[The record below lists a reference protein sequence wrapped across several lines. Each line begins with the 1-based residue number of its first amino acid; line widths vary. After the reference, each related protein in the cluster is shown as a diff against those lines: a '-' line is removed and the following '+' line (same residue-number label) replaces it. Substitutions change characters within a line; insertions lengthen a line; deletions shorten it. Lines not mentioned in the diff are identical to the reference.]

1 MVRTWR
7 NILSATGLWLL
18 FSAPVMAQQALNLGF
33 EARDTFFQA
42 GQSTGPVTV
51 QSHRITEEIFHSGQ
65 RSEELKISLTKPAY
79 VPYFLDIGK
88 APVSEE
94 LAIGCWVRANRPGLQ
109 ILCRVVLPKER
120 DPANPD
126 RALTAVLPGDT
137 YQLTNRW
144 QQLSLRQP
152 TKKLKEQQQILQLEA
167 KRELS
172 TVDAYVD
179 RILINVGVGPGNV
192 EAWFDDLEAGPLTE
206 SKNPGG
212 LATGPGTPS
221 TATPGSVTRR
231 ISEVKVRG
239 NHLEVGGQKFFLR
252 GVRHTGTPLKTL
264 RDAGFN
270 TLWMD
275 GTTPQGLLDD
285 AVTQGFWVV
294 PGLGQMTTETVSGSG
309 DTPGALAS
317 GTNLS
322 SGTVNAALLAKKM
335 GRFLE
340 QDAVLGWDLGAN
352 LAMEKVPQTVRMSQS
367 YKSADPNRPV
377 FVDVADG
384 FGRYAKGIDQ
394 VLLGAHRFPLG
405 STLELTGYRDWL
417 MQRRN
422 LSMDGVYT
430 WTWIQAQPPEW
441 TVVPSQQEAGTSPDP
456 AGPSPEQIRLLAYTA
471 LASGIKGLGFW
482 SDAALSDAQAGRDR
496 LLQMALLNQEF
507 QLLEPVL
514 LAAEKPYWI
523 ETSHPDVK
531 AAVLRSDKS
540 ILVMP
545 IWMGRGAQ
553 CSVPQG
559 ALAELS
565 MVIPAIPAG
574 YQAWEVSPCQVRS
587 LPWKR
592 VTGGYKIVFKEFN
605 LTGAV
610 VFTSD
615 LSPTGLVVRFQDLQ
629 RKMAPTAAQ
638 WAVDLAGIS
647 IDRTARIYADLEG
660 LGRAQPDGQALIAKS
675 KAYWESARSHF
686 NTGNHLEAHAEAMR
700 AMRPL
705 RILQR
710 ACWNHALED
719 FDNLVGTPSLAGFYS
734 LPAHYRWLAST
745 NGLKTGENLLQ
756 GGDFELANG
765 QSPKGWMT
773 QQDIPL
779 EDVVPT
785 IQRVRN
791 DRKTGEQSLEL
802 RLDPKDKTNPPA
814 ALERAFLALHTPDM
828 KMAPGSWVKL
838 SAWIHVPRPV
848 VGSVDG
854 ALFYDSAAGEP
865 LAFRVTQTQ
874 GWRKVTIYR
883 QVPASG
889 RIRAVVA
896 LTGMGSVMVDDITIE
911 PVLGSALNPV
921 SPTANARTQ
930 LDNKP

>member
-1 MVRTWR
+1 MACTWR
-7 NILSATGLWLL
+7 NLLVAMGLWLC
-18 FSAPVMAQQALNLGF
+18 FAPLCLSQQALNLGF
-33 EARDTFFQA
+33 EARETFFQA
-42 GQSTGPVTV
+42 GQATGPVTV
-51 QSHRITEEIFHSGQ
+51 QSHRITEEIYHSGQ
-65 RSEELKISLTKPAY
+65 RSEELKISLAKPSY
-79 VPYFLDIGK
+79 VPYFIDIGK
-88 APVSEE
+88 APVTEE
-94 LAIGCWVRANRPGLQ
+94 LAIGSWIRANRPGIQ

-172 TVDAYVD
+172 IVDAYVD
-179 RILINVGVGPGNV
+179 RILVNVGVGPGNV
-192 EAWFDDLEAGPLTE
+192 EVWFDDLEAGPLSE
-206 SKNPGG
+206 AKSPVG
-212 LATGPGTPS
+212 LAANGGSPS
-221 TATPGSVTRR
+221 TAVPGSIARR

-252 GVRHTGTPLKTL
+252 GVRYTGTPLKTL

-270 TLWMD
+270 TLWLD
-275 GTTPQGLLDD
+275 AATPQGLLDD
-285 AVTQGFWVV
+285 AVTQGFWLV
-294 PGLGQMTTETVSGSG
+294 PGLGPIATETVSGTG
-309 DTPGALAS
+309 ETPGTLTS
-317 GTNLS
+317 SNNLTN
-322 SGTVNAALLAKKM
+322 GQVNGALLSKKM

-340 QDAVLGWDLGAN
+340 QDAVIGWDLGTN
-352 LAMEKVPQTVRMSQS
+352 LAMEKVPQTVRLAQS
-367 YKSADPNRPV
+367 YKNADPNRPV

-384 FGRYAKGIDQ
+384 FGRFAKGIDQ

-405 STLELTGYRDWL
+405 TTLELPGYRDWL
-417 MQRRN
+417 MQKRN
-422 LSMDGVYT
+422 LSLDGVYT

-441 TVVPSQQEAGTSPDP
+441 TAASFHQEAGTSADP

-471 LASGIKGLGFW
+471 IASGIKGLGYW
-482 SDAALSDAQAGRDR
+482 SDGALSDAQAGRDK

-531 AAVLRSDKS
+531 AAVLRSEKS
-540 ILVMP
+540 ILVLP

-553 CSVPQG
+553 CAVPQG
-559 ALAELS
+559 ALAELA

-574 YQAWEVSPCQVRS
+574 HQAWEVSPHQVRS
-587 LPWKR
+587 IPWKR

-629 RKMAPTAAQ
+629 RKMVPTAAQ

-647 IDRTARIYADLEG
+647 IDRTARIYADIEAQ
-660 LGRAQPDGQALIAKS
+660 GRGQPDGQALITKAKS
-675 KAYWESARSHF
+675 YWESGRSHF
-686 NTGNHLEAHAEAMR
+686 NSGNHQEAYAESMR

-710 ACWNHALED
+710 ACWDHALME
-719 FDNLVGTPSLAGFYS
+719 FDNVVGAPGLSGFYS
-734 LPAHYRWLAST
+734 LPGHYKWLAST
-745 NGLKTGENLLQ
+745 GGLKSGENLLQ
-756 GGDFELANG
+756 GGDFELTG
-765 QSPKGWMT
+765 TQSPQGWMT
-773 QQDIPL
+773 QRDIPL
-779 EDVVPT
+779 EDVLPT
-785 IQRVRN
+785 IQRTRSA
-791 DRKTGEQSLEL
+791 KHTGNQSLEL
-802 RLDPKDKTNPPA
+802 KLDAKDQNNPPA
-814 ALERAFLALHTPDM
+814 ALERAFLAIHTPDL
-828 KMAPGSWVKL
+828 KLAPGSWVKL
-838 SAWIHVPRPV
+838 SAWLNVQQKI

-854 ALFYDSAAGEP
+854 ALFYDSASGEP
-865 LAFRVTQTQ
+865 LAFRTTQTQ
-874 GWRKVTIYR
+874 GWRKVTLYR
-883 QVPASG
+883 QVPVSG

-896 LTGMGSVMVDDITIE
+896 LTGMGSVLVDDITIE
-911 PVLGSALNPV
+911 PVL
-921 SPTANARTQ
+921 ANLAKPNIPANTRTQ
-930 LDNKP
+930 LGNNP